1 MDALGAREPAS
12 IAVSRRPPGGSV
24 HVLVTAD
31 TLSGAWTYTREL
43 VTGLV
48 TRGVRVTLV
57 SFGEIPLPEQTA
69 WMDHL
74 HGLEYRPTAFRLEW
88 MQEAEDDLPES
99 SAFLAAVVREV
110 RPDVL
115 HLNQFCYGNL
125 AVDTPRVVMA
135 HGDLITWTQAVQDR
149 PMHASRPTKWYRDT
163 VMRGIAGADALV
175 APSAWMLDR
184 IVACYGEPNR
194 SEVIY
199 PGRNPIFFNP
209 YVHKDDCVLAV
220 GRLVDSSK
228 QVFLLTQQVHPIPV
242 CIVGAE
248 HTVPMPRV
256 PIRADVKV
264 ATEETT
270 VAIRG
275 PQTEAQLR
283 ALYSRA
289 AIFAATSRY
298 EPLGMP
304 ALEAAFSR
312 CAIVAND
319 IPSYREVWGDAALY
333 FRTNDSE
340 SLAES
345 IRQLNADRSMRRA
358 YAELAYTRARERFTT
373 KRMID
378 DCLRLYRSLSSVGSA
393 AA

>member
-1 MDALGAREPAS
+1 
-12 IAVSRRPPGGSV
+12 V

-31 TLSGAWTYTREL
+31 TMSGSWTYTREL

-57 SFGEIPLPEQTA
+57 SFGEIPLPDQTA

-88 MQEAEDDLPES
+88 MDDAPRDLPES
-99 SAFLAAVVREV
+99 SEFLASLACEV
-110 RPDVL
+110 RPDLL
-115 HLNQFCYGNL
+115 HLHQFCHADL
-125 AVDTPRVVMA
+125 PVDIPRVVMA
-135 HGDLITWTQAVQDR
+135 HGDLVSWTEAVQGR
-149 PMHASRPTKWYRDT
+149 APRSTPWLRWYRET
-163 VMRGIAGADALV
+163 LIRGIAAADAVV
-175 APSAWMLDR
+175 APSACMLNTLISTYER
-184 IVACYGEPNR
+184 PRRATI
-194 SEVIY
+194 IY

-209 YVHKDDCVLAV
+209 YVAKDDSVLSI
-220 GRLVDSSK
+220 GRLLDAGK
-228 QVFLLTQQVHPIPV
+228 QVFLLTQHTQPFAV

-248 HTVPMPRV
+248 QTVPVPRI

-264 ATEETT
+264 ATAQSC

-289 AIFAATSRY
+289 AVYAATARY
-298 EPLGMP
+298 EPLGI
-304 ALEAAFSR
+304 ASLDAAFSR

-319 IPSYREVWGDAALY
+319 IPNFREVWGDAALY
-333 FRTNDSE
+333 FRTNDAH
-340 SLAES
+340 SLAETL
-345 IRQLNADRSMRRA
+345 RRLEADRSLRRA
-358 YAELAYTRARERFTT
+358 YAELAYTRARERYTA

-378 DCLRLYRSLSSVGSA
+378 DYLDLYRSLLSADSVA
-393 AA
+393 A

>member
-1 MDALGAREPAS
+1 M
-12 IAVSRRPPGGSV
+12 

-31 TLSGAWTYTREL
+31 TLSGSWTYIREL

-57 SFGEIPLPEQTA
+57 SFGEIPLPDQTV
-69 WMDHL
+69 WMEHL

-88 MQEAEDDLPES
+88 MDEAPNDLAES
-99 SAFLAAVVREV
+99 SEFLINLVEEIQ
-110 RPDVL
+110 PDVL
-115 HLNQFCYGNL
+115 QLHQFCHGSL
-125 AVDTPRVVMA
+125 PVDVPRVVMA
-135 HGDLITWTQAVQDR
+135 HGDLISWSEAVQGCQPR
-149 PMHASRPTKWYRDT
+149 STRWLSWYRDM
-163 VMRGIAGADALV
+163 VGRGIAGSDAVV
-175 APSAWMLDR
+175 APSTWMLDTIR
-184 IVACYGEPNR
+184 ETYGHARREI
-194 SEVIY
+194 VIY

-209 YVHKDDCVLAV
+209 YVSKDDSVLAV
-220 GRLVDSSK
+220 GRLIDAGK
-228 QVFLLTQQVHPIPV
+228 QVFLLTQHAHSFPV

-248 HTVPMPRV
+248 QTVPVPRV

-264 ATEETT
+264 ATKEAS

-289 AIFAATSRY
+289 AVYAATARY
-298 EPLGMP
+298 EPLGIAP
-304 ALEAAFSR
+304 LEAAFSR

-333 FRTNDSE
+333 FHTNDAR
-340 SLAES
+340 SLAETLRRLDS
-345 IRQLNADRSMRRA
+345 DRALRRA
-358 YAELAYTRARERFTT
+358 YADRAYTRARERFTA

-378 DCLRLYRSLSSVGSA
+378 DYLHLYGNLVSA
-393 AA
+393 DTVAA

>member
-1 MDALGAREPAS
+1 
-12 IAVSRRPPGGSV
+12 V

-57 SFGEIPLPEQTA
+57 SFGEIPMPEQTT

-74 HGLEYRPTAFRLEW
+74 HGLDYRPTAFRLEW
-88 MQEAEDDLPES
+88 MQEAEEDLPES
-99 SAFLAAVVREV
+99 SAFLMTLVREIQ
-110 RPDVL
+110 PDVL

-125 AVDTPRVVMA
+125 PVDVPRVVLA
-135 HGDLITWTQAVQDR
+135 HGDLVTRTHAVQDR
-149 PMHASRPTKWYRDT
+149 AARGSHSSKWYRDT
-163 VMRGIAGADALV
+163 VMRGIAGADAVV
-175 APSAWMLDR
+175 APSKWMLDR
-184 IVACYGEPNR
+184 IRACYMRPR
-194 SEVIY
+194 RAEVIY

-209 YVHKDDCVLAV
+209 YVSKDDSVLAV
-220 GRLVDSSK
+220 GRMVDAGK
-228 QVFLLTQQVHPIPV
+228 QVFMLTQHAHSVPI
-242 CIVGAE
+242 CIVGSEQTIA
-248 HTVPMPRV
+248 VPRV
-256 PIRADVKV
+256 PIRADVKL
-264 ATEETT
+264 ALDQNS

-289 AIFAATSRY
+289 AIFAATARY
-298 EPLGMP
+298 EPLAMP

-312 CAIVAND
+312 CALVAND
-319 IPSYREVWGDAALY
+319 IPSFREIWGDAALY
-333 FRTNDSE
+333 FATNDSA
-340 SLAES
+340 SLAEN
-345 IRQLNADRSMRRA
+345 INKLNADRTMRRA

-378 DCLRLYRSLSSVGSA
+378 EYLQLYRSLASVGSA

>member
-1 MDALGAREPAS
+1 
-12 IAVSRRPPGGSV
+12 
-24 HVLVTAD
+24 
-31 TLSGAWTYTREL
+31 
-43 VTGLV
+43 LV

-57 SFGEIPLPEQTA
+57 SFGEIPLPEQTT

-74 HGLEYRPTAFRLEW
+74 HGLDYRPTAFRLEW
-88 MQEAEDDLPES
+88 MQEAEEDLPES
-99 SAFLAAVVREV
+99 SAFLAAVVREIN
-110 RPDVL
+110 PDVL

-125 AVDTPRVVMA
+125 SVDVPRVVLA
-135 HGDLITWTQAVQDR
+135 HGDLITRTQAVQDR
-149 PMHASRPTKWYRDT
+149 APQAGHTLKWYRDT
-163 VMRGIAGADALV
+163 IMRGIAGADAV
-175 APSAWMLDR
+175 VSPSKWMLER
-184 IVACYGEPNR
+184 IRACYMRPR
-194 SEVIY
+194 RDEVIY

-209 YVHKDDCVLAV
+209 YVSKDDSVLAV
-220 GRLVDSSK
+220 GRMVDAGK
-228 QVFLLTQQVHPIPV
+228 QVFLLTQHAHSVPV

-248 HTVPMPRV
+248 QTIPMPRV

-264 ATEETT
+264 AIDQNS

-289 AIFAATSRY
+289 SIYAATARY

-312 CAIVAND
+312 CALVAND
-319 IPSYREVWGDAALY
+319 IPSFREIWGDTALY
-333 FRTNDSE
+333 FQTNDSV
-340 SLAES
+340 SLAEN
-345 IRQLNADRSMRRA
+345 IHKLNADRTMRRA

-378 DCLRLYRSLSSVGSA
+378 EYLQLYRSLASVGSA